1 MKKKNVLIAVG
12 IGFALFI
19 LSKAKKYKTFW
30 DKLDFSFSRIKVR
43 SPFPYN
49 TLTIVVT
56 MEAYNQT
63 DTNVSL
69 YSANGVLY
77 YQDQAIANISGG
89 SVDVKQGRNFFD
101 VVATIDVQNLNN
113 LANIKFDR
121 SNWANTYNQIISL
134 PFVSDINY
142 NTSLGNFNSVDKWV
156 LKEYL

>member
-43 SPFPYN
+43 SAFPYN

-77 YQDQAIANISGG
+77 YQDRFSP
-89 SVDVKQGRNFFD
+89 S
-101 VVATIDVQNLNN
+101 
-113 LANIKFDR
+113 
-121 SNWANTYNQIISL
+121 
-134 PFVSDINY
+134 
-142 NTSLGNFNSVDKWV
+142 
-156 LKEYL
+156 